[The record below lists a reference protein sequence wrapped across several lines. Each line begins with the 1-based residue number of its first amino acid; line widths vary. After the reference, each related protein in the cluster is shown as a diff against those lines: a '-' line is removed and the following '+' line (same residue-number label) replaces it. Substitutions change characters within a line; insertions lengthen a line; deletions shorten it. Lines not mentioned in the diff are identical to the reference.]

1 MQTPPLEATAANSQA
16 KAPSPLSSGASK
28 LLVEL
33 PIRNSTGQLVGAV
46 ATSVVP
52 KVVASTSGDVDA
64 TTWNIETARGV
75 TAELEGEPP
84 QVDKGEQIGIWV
96 ERVSRHGSFPS
107 STNNTVITSLGA
119 ALDEDTMAKVV
130 SFDIDIGMDCSDAS
144 GLGDAPHVTPGMQE
158 NYSVYSESTNK
169 AEQAAKDG

>member
-1 MQTPPLEATAANSQA
+1 MPTPPLEATAAICEA
-16 KAPSPLSSGASK
+16 KAPSPLPSGASK
-28 LLVEL
+28 LPVEL

-64 TTWNIETARGV
+64 TTWNIETARDA
-75 TAELEGEPP
+75 TAELEGGP

-130 SFDIDIGMDCSDAS
+130 DFDIDRGMDSSNAS
-144 GLGDAPHVTPGMQE
+144 GLGDAPHVAPGMQE

-169 AEQAAKDG
+169 VEQVAKDG